1 MFISESKKRGMV
13 AHFSGHESRQVL
25 PLPNKTGKA
34 LAYSCKDPA
43 ESRTLKS
50 KMREVI
56 GNSQRSKQRGL
67 TIFCRLVLANSK
79 VAMVGNSNSD
89 PDLRNARRF
98 RDDQPV

>member
-1 MFISESKKRGMV
+1 MLISELKKRGMV

-43 ESRTLKS
+43 ELRTLKS

-56 GNSQRSKQRGL
+56 RNSQKSKQRGL
-67 TIFCRLVLANSK
+67 MNNNISSL
-79 VAMVGNSNSD
+79 GN
-89 PDLRNARRF
+89 LG
-98 RDDQPV
+98 